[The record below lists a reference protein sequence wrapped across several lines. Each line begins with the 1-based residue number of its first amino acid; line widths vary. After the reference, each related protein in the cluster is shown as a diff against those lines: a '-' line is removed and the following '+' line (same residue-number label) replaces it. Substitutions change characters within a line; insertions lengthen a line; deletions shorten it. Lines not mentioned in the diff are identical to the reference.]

1 MKHLL
6 TTVILLVTLSVVI
19 AMLADRDSIKNPK
32 DYRESYIINDDENK
46 TVKHH
51 YGDTLYQYDGKTVI
65 YDYFGGDDEYISS
78 LTHSNIITYRDTIA
92 LDTCVVNGN
101 GWYHAAGEILKF
113 SIGVDTVYYNFK
125 HLPKSVAPELE
136 LMPTVFK
143 EHFYAHTFALSDS
156 SWNCDFKFRV
166 YLPDRIPAWT
176 KQFIATMIHN
186 DLQGLFMDNKGAD
199 KILKEYYGIKTRP
212 KKINGIDASSKSP
225 RQIAGHFAK
234 EHERLY
240 RKEYCASENMG
251 PKYDYMFEMFPA
263 WQSSDGKFITYRFY
277 TYYYTMGMH
286 GFMEEYYLTFN
297 NVTGHLL
304 GFDDLFRKRDFK
316 QVVEM
321 VSKEITKYNRN
332 YGFDTMWSAW
342 IKKDELSSNA
352 TSIIKEVRHD
362 TLYYPRPALTN
373 RGVVFSY
380 QPYEIAAFSEGVRH
394 FVIPYN
400 QLKLKI
406 NSRY

>member
-1 MKHLL
+1 
-6 TTVILLVTLSVVI
+6 
-19 AMLADRDSIKNPK
+19 
-32 DYRESYIINDDENK
+32 
-46 TVKHH
+46 
-51 YGDTLYQYDGKTVI
+51 
-65 YDYFGGDDEYISS
+65 
-78 LTHSNIITYRDTIA
+78 
-92 LDTCVVNGN
+92 
-101 GWYHAAGEILKF
+101 
-113 SIGVDTVYYNFK
+113 
-125 HLPKSVAPELE
+125 
-136 LMPTVFK
+136 
-143 EHFYAHTFALSDS
+143 
-156 SWNCDFKFRV
+156 
-166 YLPDRIPAWT
+166 
-176 KQFIATMIHN
+176 
-186 DLQGLFMDNKGAD
+186 
-199 KILKEYYGIKTRP
+199 
-212 KKINGIDASSKSP
+212 
-225 RQIAGHFAK
+225 
-234 EHERLY
+234 
-240 RKEYCASENMG
+240 
-251 PKYDYMFEMFPA
+251 
-263 WQSSDGKFITYRFY
+263 
-277 TYYYTMGMH
+277 
-286 GFMEEYYLTFN
+286 MEEYYLTFN

-321 VSKEITKYNRN
+321 VSKEITKYKRN